1 MKTPFSSMLLVF
13 TASVIGSIAA
23 VFLKAGANR
32 LRSGWR
38 DWIDKIGAGI
48 ALFLVSSYFYIEGL
62 KHGSLTVLYPMVSL
76 GYVWTLIWSRIFFG
90 DCSTATRWPASRSF
104 CWACSLLVSAT
115 SSSSPSPNRLYFSL
129 QL

>member
-1 MKTPFSSMLLVF
+1 MKTPFSSMLLVLA
-13 TASVIGSIAA
+13 ASVIGSIAA
-23 VFLKAGANR
+23 VLLKAGANR

-38 DWIDKIGAGI
+38 VWIGRIGAGI

-90 DCSTATRWPASRSF
+90 ELFNGHKVAGLALV
-104 CWACSLLVSAT
+104 LLGVFFIGLG
-115 SSSSPSPNRLYFSL
+115 N
-129 QL
+129 Q